1 MKKYIPNS
9 LTFFRIFMVPVFFWL
24 IYYSHIQ
31 YNYLWATFV
40 FIVASITDIFDGL
53 LARRF
58 GVVTNFGKIMDP
70 LADKLLT
77 LLALYALVSEPMKMM
92 SIYVFYIILFREVM
106 ITLLRQYYTRKKIY
120 IPANVWGKVK
130 TTFQMTGIIAALLYY
145 SLPYQFIPII
155 QTYHSKF
162 QFGFN
167 IFFWVIAVITVLSG
181 ITYLFPSERKG

>member
-9 LTFFRIFMVPVFFWL
+9 LTLFRVVLVPIFFWL
-24 IYYSHIQ
+24 IYYSNVQ

-77 LLALYALVSEPMKMM
+77 LLALIALVSEPMKMM

-106 ITLLRQYYTRKKIY
+106 ITLLRHFYTMKKIY

-130 TTFQMTGIIAALLYY
+130 TTFQLTGIISALVYY
-145 SLPYQFIPII
+145 SLLYPFIPE
-155 QTYHSKF
+155 YHSKF

-167 IFFWVIAVITVLSG
+167 IFFWIVAIITILSG
-181 ITYLFPSERKG
+181 ITYLSPKERKGK

>member
-9 LTFFRIFMVPVFFWL
+9 LTLFRVILVPVFFWL
-24 IYYSHIQ
+24 VYYSQIKYHFQ
-31 YNYLWATFV
+31 WATFV

-77 LLALYALVSEPMKMM
+77 LLALIALISEPMKMM
-92 SIYVFYIILFREVM
+92 SVYVFYIILFREIM
-106 ITLLRQYYTRKKIY
+106 ITLLRHYYTTKKIY

-130 TTFQMTGIIAALLYY
+130 TTFQLTGIISALVYY
-145 SLPYQFIPII
+145 SLLYPLIPA
-155 QTYHSKF
+155 YHSKF
-162 QFGFN
+162 QYGFN
-167 IFFWVIAVITVLSG
+167 IFFWITAVITILSG
-181 ITYLFPSERKG
+181 ITYLSPKERKGK

>member
-9 LTFFRIFMVPVFFWL
+9 LTLIRVLLVPIFFWFV
-24 IYYSHIQ
+24 YYSQ
-31 YNYLWATFV
+31 APYNYLLATFI
-40 FIVASITDIFDGL
+40 FIIASITDIFDGL

-92 SIYVFYIILFREVM
+92 SIYVFYVIVFREVM
-106 ITLLRQYYTRKKIY
+106 ITLLRHYYTTKKIY

-130 TTFQMTGIIAALLYY
+130 TTFQLTGIISALVYY
-145 SLPYQFIPII
+145 SLLYPFIP
-155 QTYHSKF
+155 THHSKF
-162 QFGFN
+162 QFWFN
-167 IFFWVIAVITVLSG
+167 IFFWIVAVITILSG
-181 ITYLFPSERKG
+181 ITYLSPKERKGK

>member
-1 MKKYIPNS
+1 MKRYIPNS
-9 LTFFRIFMVPVFFWL
+9 LTLFRVVLVPVFFWL
-24 IYYSHIQ
+24 IYYSQ
-31 YNYLWATFV
+31 LKYNYQWATFV

-77 LLALYALVSEPMKMM
+77 LLALIALISEPMKMM
-92 SIYVFYIILFREVM
+92 NIYVFYIILFREVM
-106 ITLLRQYYTRKKIY
+106 ITLLRHYYTMKKIY

-130 TTFQMTGIIAALLYY
+130 TTFQLTGIISALVYY
-145 SLPYQFIPII
+145 SLLYPFIPS
-155 QTYHSKF
+155 YHSKF

-167 IFFWVIAVITVLSG
+167 IFFWITAVITILSG
-181 ITYLFPSERKG
+181 ITYLSPKERRGK

>member
-9 LTFFRIFMVPVFFWL
+9 LTLFRVVLVPVFFWL
-24 IYYSHIQ
+24 IYYSDLK
-31 YNYLWATFV
+31 YNFQWATFV

-77 LLALYALVSEPMKMM
+77 LLALVALISEPMKMM
-92 SIYVFYIILFREVM
+92 NIYVFYIILFREVF
-106 ITLLRQYYTRKKIY
+106 ITLLRQYYTMKKIY
-120 IPANVWGKVK
+120 IQANVWGKVK
-130 TTFQMTGIIAALLYY
+130 TTFQLTGIISALVYY
-145 SLPYQFIPII
+145 SLLYPFIL
-155 QTYHSKF
+155 TYHSKF

-167 IFFWVIAVITVLSG
+167 IFFWITAVITVLSG
-181 ITYLFPSERKG
+181 VTYLFPNARKGD